1 MRDRV
6 RKPGRGSRRLVL
18 FLAFGVLLL
27 AAWVLATNTIFGPA
41 DTANNRAASE
51 PAAVVEAAPESNIS
65 NVRKADLIE
74 KIAPARAPSDVAA
87 VEVPA
92 PADAMAD
99 EKSVSA
105 PLEGVEV
112 AAVSPFMGGTETLLS
127 PTLVSR
133 SVEPAPKAPDILV
146 PLPPSRPR
154 FVAIPLPR
162 PRPAIAAPVTAGREI
177 TEFEIGRQQVYR
189 QQVYRQQ
196 VY

>member
-6 RKPGRGSRRLVL
+6 RKPRRGSRRLVS
-18 FLAFGVLLL
+18 FLAFGVLLF

-41 DTANNRAASE
+41 DTADNQAAPE
-51 PAAVVEAAPESNIS
+51 PAAIVEAAPESNIS
-65 NVRKADLIE
+65 IVRKADLIE
-74 KIAPARAPSDVAA
+74 KIAPARAPSDLAA

-92 PADAMAD
+92 PAENATAD
-99 EKSVSA
+99 EKPASVPA

-133 SVEPAPKAPDILV
+133 SVEPAAELPGNVV
-146 PLPPSRPR
+146 PIPAGSPR
-154 FVAIPLPR
+154 TAAIPLPR
-162 PRPAIAAPVTAGREI
+162 PRPAIAEAVTVGREI

-189 QQVYRQQ
+189 QVVY
-196 VY
+196 

>member
-6 RKPGRGSRRLVL
+6 RKPRRRSRRLVS

-41 DTANNRAASE
+41 DTADNQAAPE
-51 PAAVVEAAPESNIS
+51 PAAIVEAAPDSNLS
-65 NVRKADLIE
+65 NVRKADSIE

-92 PADAMAD
+92 PANATAD

-133 SVEPAPKAPDILV
+133 SVEPAPEAPDILV

-154 FVAIPLPR
+154 IVAIPLPR

-177 TEFEIGRQQVYR
+177 TEFETGRQQVYR
-189 QQVYRQQ
+189 QQVFRQQ